1 MDIDVEHEG
10 QRSKVSPAQ
19 PSSEKSCPKPSSP
32 TEQTKPEANSE
43 NNPDISDALANQMQ
57 EMIVCSP
64 PAQVEEENILS
75 QVQEMSVFAHIK
87 KIR

>member
-19 PSSEKSCPKPSSP
+19 PGSEKSCSKPSSP

-43 NNPDISDALANQMQ
+43 NNPDISDALSNQMQ
-57 EMIVCSP
+57 EMIVYSP
-64 PAQVEEENILS
+64 PAPMEEENILS
-75 QVQEMSVFAHIK
+75 QVQETSVLHA
-87 KIR
+87 